1 MLFNIFYIVIFS
13 LLFPFFLLKSCIS
26 THFREIFF
34 YRLRSS
40 FFVPRVFSSQALR
53 SKNWIW
59 MHAASVGEVDLVRLL
74 QEKWK
79 TPYFITTNTLSGLTQ
94 AKKFNPHSFL
104 APLDFS
110 WSIKNWFKKIKIK
123 GLVLIEAEI
132 WYNTISLAAKKCPVA
147 LVNGRVKKKKD
158 STAYYTKNYFRNFL
172 SF

>member
-1 MLFNIFYIVIFS
+1 
-13 LLFPFFLLKSCIS
+13 
-26 THFREIFF
+26 
-34 YRLRSS
+34 
-40 FFVPRVFSSQALR
+40 
-53 SKNWIW
+53 

-123 GLVLIEAEI
+123 GLVLIELLKFVFL
-132 WYNTISLAAKKCPVA
+132 YTIPATPITPSIKQIA
-147 LVNGRVKKKKD
+147 
-158 STAYYTKNYFRNFL
+158 T
-172 SF
+172 